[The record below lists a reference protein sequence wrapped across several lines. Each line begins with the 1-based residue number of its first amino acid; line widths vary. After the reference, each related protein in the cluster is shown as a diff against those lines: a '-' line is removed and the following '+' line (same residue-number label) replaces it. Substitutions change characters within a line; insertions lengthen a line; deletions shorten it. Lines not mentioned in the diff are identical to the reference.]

1 MFYAVLTLHLLAVAS
16 KLAVLFFI
24 PRLKDVEQ
32 VRRLYTAYRKW
43 DIVADVLL
51 WATGLAFF
59 FVTSFAFL
67 MQWWL
72 IISMLLYTFVFYMFK
87 RFLMRGLAEV
97 AESRKVFAEKE
108 LKTLRFQN
116 LCVGI
121 FSVFLIGCIAVM
133 MMTKPF

>member
-1 MFYAVLTLHLLAVAS
+1 MFYVVLTLHLLAVAS
-16 KLAVLFFI
+16 KLAILFFI

-32 VRRLYTAYRKW
+32 VRRLHAAYRKW

-72 IISMLLYTFVFYMFK
+72 ILSMLLYTFVFYMLK

>member
-1 MFYAVLTLHLLAVAS
+1 MFYAVLTLHLVAVVS
-16 KLAVLFFI
+16 KLAILFFI
-24 PRLKDVEQ
+24 PRLKTVEQ

-67 MQWWL
+67 LQWWL
-72 IISMLLYTFVFYMFK
+72 IVSMLLYTFVFYLLK

-97 AESRKVFAEKE
+97 AESRKVFADKE
-108 LKTLRFQN
+108 LKSLRFQN
-116 LCVGI
+116 VCVGI
-121 FSVFLIGCIAVM
+121 FSVFLIGCIGVM